1 MVSGLKLG
9 RNICKLCLRNFH
21 KSVENEKKSVY
32 KSHVWKYAA
41 AATLAAGGAYYYTL
55 DTQQQRLFKVTAGG
69 VVRFVRSSRIGLV
82 VTLDYW
88 WSLLGLEE
96 GSQEYEEAI
105 DKVHQRSADLILS
118 GCLSNGGLYIKLG
131 QGLVSMDHV
140 LPRPYIV
147 TLKALQDRC
156 LTRGKDEVR
165 QLFME
170 DFGVP
175 HTDMFAT
182 FDEEPIAAAS
192 LAQVFRATTHE
203 GAVVA
208 VKAQYI
214 DLQDRFAG
222 DIATVQLLLK
232 FGGWIHPKFDFEWVL
247 LELRDT
253 LEQELDFLHEGKNGE
268 RCAQELN
275 RFPFIYVPKV
285 FWNLSSKRVLT
296 TEFID
301 GIKINEKEALT
312 KEGLSLADID
322 YKMFKAFSEQ
332 IFHTGFVHAD
342 PHPGNVLVRKGTDG
356 RAQLVLLD
364 HGLYEVVPS
373 TIRHSLCNL
382 WKSIILNDHSGM
394 RKHSKELG
402 VDDDNYRLFCTALV
416 QRFVARDKN
425 EKGEDILDLF
435 FSPKGIRLTAKVFRG
450 LPEEEKERLRIEIMA
465 IHDRSI
471 EIFKAIPSK
480 LMLVTRNINTIRS
493 IARGH
498 GDPVDRYT
506 VMARSATQGAF
517 VSETSGLN
525 GHLRGLLGRLHFEIR
540 LWWDNVRMLLIR
552 LSLRTL
558 QVVGLAPDMAVI
570 MDQSFDNPH

>member
-402 VDDDNYRLFCTALV
+402 VDDY
-416 QRFVARDKN
+416 
-425 EKGEDILDLF
+425 
-435 FSPKGIRLTAKVFRG
+435 
-450 LPEEEKERLRIEIMA
+450 
-465 IHDRSI
+465 
-471 EIFKAIPSK
+471 
-480 LMLVTRNINTIRS
+480 LMLAEMVTQTPLRFNNWRLGTQLSQKELEILAAGAKHHFDMVLNVLRAMPNKVILVIRNINTIRS